1 MKLILNEREAQ
12 YVNVVMKR
20 DRMRMRLGWFFMML
34 LVAGGIVFVTAAF
47 LTLRKMNDQTA
58 LWVTV
63 PGFVVGLS
71 LMVLSMVGV
80 SWVKQ
85 QHLIASILKKLQ
97 EQTPDEESH
106 RQI

>member
-1 MKLILNEREAQ
+1 MQMLNEREAQ
-12 YVNVVMKR
+12 YVSTVMKR

-34 LVAGGIVFVTAAF
+34 LVAGGIVFVITAY
-47 LTLRKMNDQTA
+47 LTLRKMNDDTA

-63 PGFVVGLS
+63 PGFVAGLS
-71 LMVLSMVGV
+71 LMVLSIVGV

-97 EQTPDEESH
+97 QRPTEDKS
-106 RQI
+106 R